1 MGLFDFITGKKAIS
15 IESQQMKQQ
24 QIFMGGQT
32 YSLYNADYRD
42 AIQNGYEKNVDV
54 YAIISDIAS
63 RAVEVPLELYQANK
77 VDVKK
82 AERFKSLMMRPNDRS
97 IMEANGIK
105 KKNLKELE
113 EHPILALLRQPNNYQ
128 TTKEFFEAIF
138 SWYLLLGDVGIYA
151 EEDPIKKGKIARLHV
166 IAANDYQIVTDG
178 FRKIIGYNIFS
189 LNVQNI
195 DPKFFLS
202 FRSFNPNE
210 TNFLSIPRGF
220 SPLQAG
226 SRVLQKANS
235 GEEVAIENYETRGAV
250 GMLYTDDPNVQDISG
265 SGYQDLQDRV
275 YDKVYNSANQG
286 RIAFSNTKMGYLKL
300 STSNID
306 LDLRQ
311 MSKLSTEQLCRLW
324 HYPYVLLNSDNLTE
338 SNLAHF
344 IRRMII
350 NCVIPLQSKVL
361 EKMLAWLAPTMS
373 INPSQY
379 ILRFDVD
386 AYPEMKQN
394 FLDAATILEKLDGV
408 LTQDEKR
415 VFMDFEPTNDPIMQN
430 VYIKSN
436 QVPIGSLNIDPNTIG
451 SPIIG
456 TDETE

>member
-1 MGLFDFITGKKAIS
+1 
-15 IESQQMKQQ
+15 
-24 QIFMGGQT
+24 MGGQT
-32 YSLYNADYRD
+32 YSLYNTDYRD

-63 RAVEVPLELYQANK
+63 RSVEVPLELYQANK
-77 VDVKK
+77 IDIKK
-82 AERFKSLMMRPNDRS
+82 AEKYKSLMMRPNDRS
-97 IMEANGIK
+97 IMEANNIK
-105 KKNLKELE
+105 KKNLKEIE
-113 EHPILALLRQPNNYQ
+113 EHPILALLRQPNSYQ
-128 TTKEFFEAIF
+128 TTKEFFESIF

-151 EEDPIKKGKIARLHV
+151 EEDPIRVGKIARLHV
-166 IAANDYQIVTDG
+166 IAANDYQIVIDG
-178 FRKIIGYNIFS
+178 FRKIVGYNIHS
-189 LNVQNI
+189 MALTNV

-202 FRSFNPNE
+202 FRSFNPSE
-210 TNFLSIPRGF
+210 TNFRSIPRGF

-226 SRVLQKANS
+226 SRILQKSNS

-300 STSNID
+300 STSNLE
-306 LDLRQ
+306 LDIRQ

-350 NCVIPLQSKVL
+350 NCVVPLQSKVL
-361 EKMLAWLAPTMS
+361 EKMLAWLAPTMN

-394 FLDAATILEKLDGV
+394 FLDAATILDKLDGV

-415 VFMDFEPTNDPIMQN
+415 VFMDFEPTNDPVMQN

-436 QVPIGSLNIDPNTIG
+436 QVPIGSLNIDPTTIG

-456 TDETE
+456 TDDEE